1 MESHETTERDKPQAC
16 SRPPTAE
23 EREAPLSLAGEANV
37 SVPTPT
43 VPPAAKKHKTG
54 LWTRLKKVG
63 QNLYRHKETDVYYA
77 RKAIDGRTRLET
89 LETNDPQMAKRKLA
103 DWLGDAERVN
113 PTATRSSL
121 EDLLKQFEATR
132 ADCDADTRTAEA
144 GFAKSV
150 RAKFDCGRR
159 VSSVKPSELK
169 VFVNKL
175 AQEREYSANTYN
187 RLCLFVRQLF
197 ELARSDGMTADNLY
211 TFSGLRYKTVHR
223 SPPCIPT
230 SEQFEKILAEVR
242 ATKKNRKAMC
252 SADFLEFEGRAGL
265 GQAEASEL
273 RWREVDFSAGP
284 LLSDGGT
291 RAGEMQVK
299 RVKTGKYFVV
309 PIFPKLRPLLER
321 LRAEALERAEKDGRT
336 FDPEERVFVIDNAR
350 KALTNACERL
360 GFPEFTQRNLRQMF
374 IVELYRAGVDVKTIA
389 EWQGHQDGGKLI
401 MDTYTEVFGAD
412 KQRYTSMQLAK
423 LGC

>member
-1 MESHETTERDKPQAC
+1 MSPSPSTSASGLDA
-16 SRPPTAE
+16 
-23 EREAPLSLAGEANV
+23 APNASPVPKKSKAGIW
-37 SVPTPT
+37 S
-43 VPPAAKKHKTG
+43 
-54 LWTRLKKVG
+54 RLKKVG

-77 RKAIDGRTRLET
+77 RKSVGGKTRLES
-89 LETNDPQMAKRKLA
+89 LETFDPQMAKRKLA
-103 DWLGDAERVN
+103 DWLGDAERIN

-121 EDLLKQFEATR
+121 DGLLQQFEATR

-144 GFAKSV
+144 GFIKSF
-150 RAKFDCGRR
+150 RAKFECDRR
-159 VSSVKPSELK
+159 VSAVKPSELK

-175 AQEREYSANTYN
+175 AEEREYSANTYN

-211 TFSGLRYKTVHR
+211 TLSGLRYKTVHR
-223 SPPCIPT
+223 PPPTIPT
-230 SEQFEKILAEVR
+230 LKQFEKILAEVR
-242 ATKKNRKAMC
+242 ATKKNRKAMA

-273 RWREVDFSAGP
+273 RWCDIDFSAGP
-284 LLSDGGT
+284 LLTRGKQ
-291 RAGEMQVK
+291 RAGEMRIK
-299 RVKTGKYFVV
+299 RVKTGKYFAV
-309 PIFPKLRPLLER
+309 PLFPKLRPLLER
-321 LRAEALERAEKDGRT
+321 MHSEAIARAKKEGRS
-336 FDPEERVFVIDNAR
+336 FDPDGRVFVIDNAR

-360 GFPEFTQRNLRQMF
+360 ELPAFTQRNLRQMF

-423 LGC
+423 LG